1 METPEKQ
8 VLKAELRMLS
18 KLQQRLS
25 DWKSSVNEQIRLK
38 QEQYRKL

>member
-1 METPEKQ
+1 MEKEI
-8 VLKAELRMLS
+8 LKAELRMLS